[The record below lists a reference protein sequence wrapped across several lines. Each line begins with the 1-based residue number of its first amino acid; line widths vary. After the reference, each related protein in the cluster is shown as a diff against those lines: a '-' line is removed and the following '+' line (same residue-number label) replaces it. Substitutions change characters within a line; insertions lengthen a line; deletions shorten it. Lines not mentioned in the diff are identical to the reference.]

1 MNLYPLVK
9 PLLFQLDPEE
19 AHYLTIHNLQLAG
32 KIPHLIAALSGAKK
46 NNPALSKRIW
56 GLDFPNPVG
65 LAAGLDKNGEVIDEM
80 GELGFGFV
88 EIGTITP
95 KPQPGND
102 KPRLFR
108 LVKDKALINRM
119 GFNNIGAEVAAQKLK
134 RRKSKV
140 IVGANIGKNKT
151 TANEDAVKD
160 YVYCFKM
167 LFDYADYFV
176 VNVSSPNTPG
186 LRALQDK
193 DSLLAILKALQD
205 INHSKPKSKPL
216 LLKIA
221 PDLTNEQIDDVISVV
236 HETKVNGIVA
246 TNTTITRTGL
256 SYAQEEIEKFGAGGL
271 SGAPLTRRSNEVV
284 AYIKSRLKLLGF
296 ADTIQIIGVGGIMN
310 AADALAMLDAGAD
323 LIQLSSGFIYQG
335 PQLIRDIN
343 AAVLRQQGLH

>member
-1 MNLYPLVK
+1 MNLYPLAK
-9 PLLFQLDPEE
+9 PFLFQLDPEQ

-32 KIPHLIAALSGAKK
+32 KFPNLIGLLTGARK
-46 NNPALSKRIW
+46 NDPRLVKQIW
-56 GLDFPNPVG
+56 GLDFPTPVG

-108 LVKDKALINRM
+108 LVNDRALINRM
-119 GFNNIGAEVAAQKLK
+119 GFNNVGAEVAAQKLK

-140 IVGANIGKNKT
+140 IVGANIGKNKVT
-151 TANEDAVKD
+151 PNEDAVKD
-160 YVYCFKM
+160 YVYCFKT

-193 DSLLAILKALQD
+193 DSLLAILIALQD
-205 INHSKPKSKPL
+205 INLSKPKSKPL

-221 PDLTNEQIDDVISVV
+221 PDLENEQIDDVISVV
-236 HETKVNGIVA
+236 HQSKISGIVA
-246 TNTTITRTGL
+246 TNTTVSRQGL
-256 SYAQEEIEKFGAGGL
+256 SYSEEQIEKYSAGGL
-271 SGAPLTRRSNEVV
+271 SGAPLTRRSLEVV
-284 AYIKSRLKLLGF
+284 KYIKGKINALGYG
-296 ADTIQIIGVGGIMN
+296 DSIKIIGVGGIME

-323 LIQLSSGFIYQG
+323 LIQVYTGFIYKG

-343 AAVLRQQGLH
+343 KAVLQRVSTK